1 MSMSYNYP
9 PEYAFPSAPP
19 VYRSFPAPPRLHWGW
34 VFALSFV
41 TSGILGMVWLVV
53 EAHWVKKATRNGR
66 PFAWCMAYLLSLP
79 AMYAAAFVAG
89 MLLAITQQQQAVGG
103 FVAILVVVSGL
114 SMFVLYIV
122 AAFTLKG
129 ALEEKP
135 IDIPLSG
142 VMTFFFSAT
151 YFQYHLFDYWVDG
164 KVGEQVGGFGEP
176 PVAPVAELP
185 PQA

>member
-1 MSMSYNYP
+1 
-9 PEYAFPSAPP
+9 
-19 VYRSFPAPPRLHWGW
+19 
-34 VFALSFV
+34 
-41 TSGILGMVWLVV
+41 
-53 EAHWVKKATRNGR
+53 
-66 PFAWCMAYLLSLP
+66 MAYLLSLP